1 MSCLTFIVDGIDDM
15 HRTGKKASPL
25 RLPQK
30 EADVAEFRI
39 RRDATENMLICAAT
53 ENIMNKR
60 EPIKSKENRFFRR
73 GLI

>member
-1 MSCLTFIVDGIDDM
+1 MEQPTAAKRTILDTNKALIFDGIDDM

-39 RRDATENMLICAAT
+39 RRDATENMLI
-53 ENIMNKR
+53 I
-60 EPIKSKENRFFRR
+60 I
-73 GLI
+73 